1 MLFKDIAYL
10 NEFMEVVYHKD
21 IRITGAY
28 IEKIDD
34 YGTLTPRDGE
44 EWMEA
49 SNLVM
54 MPGLCDAHMHTG
66 QQLLK
71 GSVLDAKGMIW
82 KEIMLPFESTL
93 TKDIMRINVQLAAL
107 EMIKGGTTSFV
118 EAGSYHMEEAA
129 SVYVQSGLR
138 GLLTYSTM
146 DDDATLPQQIQ
157 DTWQSAL
164 KHNDDLYDHYHGVGH
179 IKVGYSLRTL
189 LSVSETLIKQAYQ
202 HAHERNTILQAH
214 MNEYPKE
221 VEGVIQKFGMRPYEY
236 LHACGVL
243 DDHFLGAHSLIV
255 DDHEI
260 ACIKEAGSHIVL
272 CPFSNCAKALSPYPK
287 LKEAL
292 IPIALGS
299 DGAAHGGLSIWNEM
313 RNLRCMMNITHGIA
327 LQDTRI
333 LPAKKLLQMATM
345 QGSCLMMEKDLGVIK
360 EGALADAI
368 FINDHQPHLY
378 PSGNMCNTLVE
389 CVNANDV
396 VHSMVHG
403 NWLMKH
409 REVLTLDETAILKE
423 AETIYKQV
431 MR

>member
-10 NEFMEVVYHKD
+10 NEFMEVEYHKD
-21 IRITGAY
+21 IRIIGAY
-28 IEKIDD
+28 IEKIADH
-34 YGTLTPRDGE
+34 GTLTPRNGE

-49 SNLVM
+49 SDLVM

-93 TKDIMRINVQLAAL
+93 TKDIMRINAQLAAL

-129 SVYVQSGLR
+129 QVYVQSGLR

-146 DDDATLPQQIQ
+146 DDDLTLPEQIQ

-164 KHNDDLYDHYHGVGH
+164 KHNDNLYEHYHGVGH

-202 HAHERNTILQAH
+202 HAHTRNTILQAH

-221 VEGVIQKFGMRPYEY
+221 VEGVIQKFGMRPYDY

-243 DDHFLGAHSLIV
+243 DDHFVGAHSLIL

-260 ACIKEAGSHIVL
+260 ACIKETGSHIVL

-287 LKEAL
+287 LKQAQ

-313 RNLRCMMNITHGIA
+313 RNLRCMMNITHGIT

-333 LPAKKLLQMATM
+333 LTAKQLLQMATT
-345 QGSCLMMEKDLGVIK
+345 QSSSLMMEKDLGVIK
-360 EGALADAI
+360 EGTLADVI
-368 FINDHQPHLY
+368 FIYIKQPHLY
-378 PSGNMCNTLVE
+378 PSGNMRNTLVE

-403 NWLMKH
+403 NWLMKN
-409 REVLTLDETAILKE
+409 REVLTLDETTILKE
-423 AETIYKQV
+423 AESIYKEV

>member
-1 MLFKDIAYL
+1 MLLKDIAYL
-10 NEFMEVVYHKD
+10 NESMEVVYHQD
-21 IRITGAY
+21 IRIEGAY
-28 IEKIDD
+28 IKEIKAH
-34 YGTLTPRDGE
+34 GTLHPVENE
-44 EWMEA
+44 EWMDA
-49 SNLVM
+49 SSLLM

-71 GSVLDAKGMIW
+71 GRILDAQGMIW

-93 TKDIMRINVQLAAL
+93 TKDIMRINAQLAAL

-118 EAGSYHMEEAA
+118 DAGSYFMEEAA

-146 DDDATLPQQIQ
+146 DDDPALPDQIQ
-157 DTWQSAL
+157 DTWESAL
-164 KHNDDLYDHYHGVGH
+164 KHNDELYDHYHGVGN

-189 LSVSETLIKQAYQ
+189 LSVSETLIQNAYQ

-236 LHACGVL
+236 LQACGVL
-243 DDHFLGAHSLIV
+243 DDHFLGAHSLLV
-255 DDHEI
+255 DEHEI
-260 ACIKEAGSHIVL
+260 QLIKEAGSHIVL

-287 LKEAL
+287 LKQAD
-292 IPIALGS
+292 IPLAIGS

-313 RNLRCMMNITHGIA
+313 RNLRCMMNVTHGIA

-333 LPAKKLLQMATM
+333 LTSKKLLQMATDNTA
-345 QGSCLMMEKDLGVIK
+345 SFMMEKDLGYIK

-368 FINDHQPHLY
+368 FIYYHQPHLY
-378 PSGNMCNTLVE
+378 PSGNMRNTLVE

-396 VHSMVHG
+396 MHSMVHG
-403 NWLMKH
+403 KWLMKN
-409 REVLTLDETAILKE
+409 REVLTLDETTILKE

>member
-1 MLFKDIAYL
+1 MLLKDIAYL
-10 NEFMEVVYHKD
+10 NEFMEVVYHQD
-21 IRITGAY
+21 IRIEGAY
-28 IEKIDD
+28 IKEIKDHGALSPLED
-34 YGTLTPRDGE
+34 E
-44 EWMEA
+44 EWMDA
-49 SNLVM
+49 SSLLM

-71 GSVLDAKGMIW
+71 GCVLDAKGMIW

-93 TKDIMRINVQLAAL
+93 TKDIMRMNAQLAAL

-118 EAGSYHMEEAA
+118 DAGSYYMEEAA
-129 SVYVQSGLR
+129 SVYAQSGLR
-138 GLLTYSTM
+138 ALLTYSTM
-146 DDDATLPQQIQ
+146 DDDPSLPDQIQ
-157 DTWQSAL
+157 DTWVSAL
-164 KHNDDLYDHYHGVGH
+164 KHNDELYAHYHGVGN

-189 LSVSETLIKQAYQ
+189 LSVSETLIQKAYE

-214 MNEYPKE
+214 MNEYLKE

-236 LHACGVL
+236 LEACGVL

-260 ACIKEAGSHIVL
+260 ELIKEANSRIVL

-287 LKEAL
+287 LKQANISL
-292 IPIALGS
+292 SLGS

-313 RNLRCMMNITHGIA
+313 RNLRCMMNVTHGIA

-333 LPAKKLLQMATM
+333 LTSKKLLQMATINGA
-345 QGSCLMMEKDLGVIK
+345 QCMMEKDLGYIK

-368 FINDHQPHLY
+368 FINYKQPHLY
-378 PSGNMCNTLVE
+378 PSGNMRNTLVE
-389 CVNANDV
+389 SVNGSDV
-396 VHSMVHG
+396 MHSMVHG
-403 NWLMKH
+403 VWLMKN

-423 AETIYKQV
+423 AEKIYKQV